1 MRNRHPLF
9 LRILAGVNDLGAPT
23 SYLAL
28 ETGTPVYDTSGEEI
42 GVVDHV
48 LADPGVDVFDGLIVD
63 TRPLLGGHRFA
74 DADQIGEI
82 HERGVVLKVDRDAL
96 HEPADNPAVVDVDPG
111 DVDRYEITEKL
122 RRAWDWI
129 SGRY

>member
-1 MRNRHPLF
+1 M
-9 LRILAGVNDLGAPT
+9 NDLGAPT

-28 ETGTPVYDTSGEEI
+28 QCGTPVYDAAGEAI

-48 LADPGVDVFDGLIVD
+48 LADPGIDIFDGLIVD

-74 DADQIGEI
+74 DADQVAEI
-82 HERGVVLKVDRDAL
+82 HERGVVLRVGRDAL
-96 HEPADNPAVVDVDPG
+96 HEPSANPAAMRADPDDVEDSELTS
-111 DVDRYEITEKL
+111 RL

>member
-1 MRNRHPLF
+1 MLGVVN
-9 LRILAGVNDLGAPT
+9 VNDLGAPT

-28 ETGTPVYDTSGEEI
+28 QTGTPVFDSAGDEI

-48 LADPGVDVFDGLIVD
+48 LADPSIDIFDGLIVD

-74 DADQIGEI
+74 DADQIDELF
-82 HERGVVLKVDRDAL
+82 ERGVVLNVGRDAL
-96 HEPADNPAVVDVDPG
+96 HEPTGNPAVVDVDPG
-111 DVDRYEITEKL
+111 DVDRHEVTEKL

>member
-1 MRNRHPLF
+1 MRNRDPWF
-9 LRILAGVNDLGAPT
+9 LRILASVNDLGAPT

-28 ETGTPVYDTSGEEI
+28 QAGTPVYDAAGEEI

-63 TRPLLGGHRFA
+63 PRPLLGGHRFA
-74 DADQIGEI
+74 DADLIGEL
-82 HERGVVLKVDRDAL
+82 HERGVVVKVGRDAL
-96 HEPADNPAVVDVDPG
+96 HEPTDNPAVVDVDPG
-111 DVDRYEITEKL
+111 DVDKHEVTEKL

>member
-1 MRNRHPLF
+1 M
-9 LRILAGVNDLGAPT
+9 NDLGAPT

-28 ETGTPVYDTSGEEI
+28 QTGTPVFDAAGDEI

-48 LADPGVDVFDGLIVD
+48 LADPSIDIFDGLIVD

-74 DADQIGEI
+74 DADQVGEI
-82 HERGVVLKVDRDAL
+82 HERGVVLRVDRDAL
-96 HEPADNPAVVDVDPG
+96 HAPSANAATMSADPDDVG
-111 DVDRYEITEKL
+111 ESELTSRL
-122 RRAWDWI
+122 RRAGDWI

>member
-1 MRNRHPLF
+1 MLGR
-9 LRILAGVNDLGAPT
+9 VNDLGAPT

-28 ETGTPVYDTSGEEI
+28 QPGTPVYDAGGEEI
-42 GVVDHV
+42 GTVDHV
-48 LADPGVDVFDGLIVD
+48 LGDPGVDIFDGLVVD

-74 DADQIGEI
+74 DAEQVASI
-82 HERGVVLKVDRDAL
+82 HERGVVLRVVRDEL
-96 HEPADNPAVVDVDPG
+96 HEPSGNPAVMRADP
-111 DVDRYEITEKL
+111 DTVEDSELTAKL

>member
-1 MRNRHPLF
+1 MP
-9 LRILAGVNDLGAPT
+9 DLGPPT

-28 ETGTPVYDTSGEEI
+28 ERGVPVYDAAGERVGE
-42 GVVDHV
+42 VDHV
-48 LADPGVDVFDGLIVD
+48 LADPSVDVFDGLIVD

-74 DADQIGEI
+74 DADQIEAL
-82 HERGVVLKVDRDAL
+82 HERGVVLRVGRDDL
-96 HEPADNPAVVDVDPG
+96 HEPSANPPAVRATPDDVDESG
-111 DVDRYEITEKL
+111 LAERL

>member
-1 MRNRHPLF
+1 MP
-9 LRILAGVNDLGAPT
+9 DLGPPT

-28 ETGTPVYDTSGEEI
+28 ARGVPVYDAGGERI
-42 GVVDHV
+42 GEVDHV
-48 LADPGVDVFDGLIVD
+48 LADSTVDVFDGLIVD

-74 DADQIGEI
+74 DADQIEAL
-82 HERGVVLKVDRDAL
+82 HERGVVLRCGRDAL
-96 HEPADNPAVVDVDPG
+96 HEPSDNPAAVSASPG
-111 DVDRYEITEKL
+111 DVGESELHARL

>member
-1 MRNRHPLF
+1 MR
-9 LRILAGVNDLGAPT
+9 DLGAPT

-28 ETGTPVYDTSGEEI
+28 EPGTSVYDAGGEEI
-42 GVVDHV
+42 GTVEHV
-48 LADPGVDVFDGLIVD
+48 LADPGVDIFDGLVVD

-74 DADQIGEI
+74 DAEQVDEI
-82 HERGVVLKVDRDAL
+82 YESGVVLKVGRDAL
-96 HEPADNPAVVDVDPG
+96 HVPADNPAVMKADPDDVDESALTG
-111 DVDRYEITEKL
+111 KL

>member
-1 MRNRHPLF
+1 M
-9 LRILAGVNDLGAPT
+9 DLGPPT

-28 ETGTPVYDTSGEEI
+28 QTGVDVFDAAGERI

-48 LADPGVDVFDGLIVD
+48 LAAEDADIFDGLIVD

-74 DADQIGEI
+74 DADQVGELF
-82 HERGVVLKVDRDAL
+82 ERGVLLKVGRDEL
-96 HEPADNPAVVDVDPG
+96 HEPSENPATVVAEPDDAEQGPLSH
-111 DVDRYEITEKL
+111 RL

-129 SGRY
+129 SGNY